1 MQELLQN
8 YEFLDIEFMKAIDGR
23 LMSDTQRKASFDY
36 DASMKHYGR
45 YLNEGEVG
53 CALSH
58 RLCYKALLDSD
69 SPFAMVLE
77 DDISVIRDW
86 NSLPWDDITR
96 TLDVSRPRVLFLSGD
111 YWRLSSSSITRVFDA
126 VGAYAYI
133 INRAAAEA
141 IMGIKA
147 PFVVADDWLAYKRL
161 GIKLFAVYPYAADA
175 NLVEGLDSDVQQ
187 DSWMTNHSLMSK
199 GELLRRAFPAFVKR
213 IMKRVGL
220 FESKYRG

>member
-1 MQELLQN
+1 MQELLKKC
-8 YEFLDIEFMKAIDGR
+8 EFLDIEFMKAIDGR
-23 LMSDTQRKASFDY
+23 LMSEDQRKDLFDY

-69 SPFAMVLE
+69 SSYAMVLE

-86 NSLPWDDITR
+86 NSLPWDDISM
-96 TLDVSRPRVLFLSGD
+96 TLDVSRPRALFLSGD
-111 YWRLSSSSITRVFDA
+111 YWRLSSKNITRVFDA
-126 VGAYAYI
+126 VGAYAYLL
-133 INRAAAEA
+133 NRPAAEA
-141 IMGIKA
+141 ILSVKK

-199 GELLRRAFPAFVKR
+199 GELIRRAFPAFVKH
-213 IMKRVGL
+213 IMKQIGL